1 VAAVL
6 PRQRAPAPESAPR
19 QPGFGELVGRL
30 LSDTRQLVGDFAHL
44 AVLDAR
50 RAGVRLAMLLSTGLI
65 IAILL
70 ITAWM
75 GFVAAGIVWMFD
87 QGVSWPL
94 AIAIAALINIGV
106 AAALAWWARHLVSE
120 MPFTALLRQ
129 LKGEP
134 PKPPDG
140 MRDEKH

>member
-1 VAAVL
+1 LAVT
-6 PRQRAPAPESAPR
+6 APQGLGSA
-19 QPGFGELVGRL
+19 LVQL
-30 LSDTRQLVGDFAHL
+30 ASDTRQLVADLAHL

-50 RAGVRLAMLLSTGLI
+50 RAGVRLAMLLSAGLL

-87 QGVSWPL
+87 RGVSWPL
-94 AIAIAALINIGV
+94 AIAIAAFTNIAG

-129 LKGEP
+129 LRGESAH
-134 PKPPDG
+134 
-140 MRDEKH
+140 EEH

>member
-1 VAAVL
+1 M
-6 PRQRAPAPESAPR
+6 
-19 QPGFGELVGRL
+19 GL
-30 LSDTRQLVGDFAHL
+30 LGHVFSDTRQLVADFAHL

-50 RAGVRLAMLLSTGLI
+50 RAGVRLAMLLSAGLL
-65 IAILL
+65 IAILV

-87 QGVSWPL
+87 RGVSWPL
-94 AIAIAALINIGV
+94 AIAIAALINIAA

-129 LKGEP
+129 LRGEP
-134 PKPPDG
+134 PKDPD
-140 MRDEKH
+140 EEH

>member
-1 VAAVL
+1 MAVVF
-6 PRQRAPAPESAPR
+6 PPQGASPQRLRE
-19 QPGFGELVGRL
+19 PGLGELAGRL
-30 LSDTRQLVGDFAHL
+30 IGDVRQLVSDFAQL

-50 RAGVRLAMLLSTGLI
+50 RAGVRLAMLLSAGLL
-65 IAILL
+65 IAILV

-87 QGVSWPL
+87 QGVSWPA
-94 AIAIAALINIGV
+94 AIAIAAVINIAA

-129 LKGEP
+129 LRGDP
-134 PKPPDG
+134 PGNPD
-140 MRDEKH
+140 E

>member
-1 VAAVL
+1 LAVTAPPGLGSAAV
-6 PRQRAPAPESAPR
+6 R
-19 QPGFGELVGRL
+19 LV
-30 LSDTRQLVGDFAHL
+30 SETRQLVADFVHL

-50 RAGVRLAMLLSTGLI
+50 RAGVRLAMLLSAGLL
-65 IAILL
+65 IAILV

-87 QGVSWPL
+87 RGVSWPI
-94 AIAIAALINIGV
+94 AIAIAALINIAA

-129 LKGEP
+129 LRGGL
-134 PKPPDG
+134 PKDPD
-140 MRDEKH
+140 EAH

>member
-1 VAAVL
+1 MAVVF
-6 PRQRAPAPESAPR
+6 PPQGASPQRLRE
-19 QPGFGELVGRL
+19 PGLGALAGRL
-30 LSDTRQLVGDFAHL
+30 IEDVRQLASDFAQL

-50 RAGVRLAMLLSTGLI
+50 RAGVHLAMLLSAGLL
-65 IAILL
+65 IAILV

-87 QGVSWPL
+87 RGVSWP
-94 AIAIAALINIGV
+94 AAVAIAAGINIAA

-129 LKGEP
+129 LRGDP
-134 PKPPDG
+134 PKNPD
-140 MRDEKH
+140 E

>member
-1 VAAVL
+1 MAVTAPPGLGAAAA
-6 PRQRAPAPESAPR
+6 Q
-19 QPGFGELVGRL
+19 LV
-30 LSDTRQLVGDFAHL
+30 SETRQLVADFAHL

-50 RAGVRLAMLLSTGLI
+50 RAGVRLAMLLSAGLL
-65 IAILL
+65 IAILV

-87 QGVSWPL
+87 RGVSWPV
-94 AIAIAALINIGV
+94 AIALAALITIAG

-129 LKGEP
+129 LRGGDEAEP
-134 PKPPDG
+134 G
-140 MRDEKH
+140 A

>member
-1 VAAVL
+1 MYPDPAQAAAA
-6 PRQRAPAPESAPR
+6 QAAGQPA
-19 QPGFGELVGRL
+19 GLGTLLGRL
-30 LSDTRQLVGDFAHL
+30 LSETRQLVSDFTHL

-50 RAGVRLAMLLSTGLI
+50 RAAIRLAMLLSAGLM

-87 QGVSWPL
+87 KGVSWPL
-94 AIAIAALINIGV
+94 AIAIAALINIAG
-106 AAALAWWARHLVSE
+106 AAALGWWARHLVSE

-129 LKGEP
+129 LRGEAP
-134 PKPPDG
+134 QSHDPGPDE
-140 MRDEKH
+140 RHR

>member
-1 VAAVL
+1 MAVTAPPGLGAAAA
-6 PRQRAPAPESAPR
+6 Q
-19 QPGFGELVGRL
+19 LV
-30 LSDTRQLVGDFAHL
+30 SETRQLVADFAHL

-50 RAGVRLAMLLSTGLI
+50 RAGVRLAMLLSAGLL
-65 IAILL
+65 IAILV

-87 QGVSWPL
+87 RGVSWPV
-94 AIAIAALINIGV
+94 AIAIAALINIAG

-129 LKGEP
+129 LRGGDEP
-134 PKPPDG
+134 EPGP
-140 MRDEKH
+140 